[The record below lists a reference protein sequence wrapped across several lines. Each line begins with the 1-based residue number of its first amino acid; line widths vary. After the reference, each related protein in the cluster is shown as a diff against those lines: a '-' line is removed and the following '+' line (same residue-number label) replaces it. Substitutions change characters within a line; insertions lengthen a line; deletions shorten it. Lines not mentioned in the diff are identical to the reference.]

1 MSVSVERE
9 IASFRDS
16 ETRNNLR
23 GILESCSKV
32 VAAGDFHQSED
43 TVSELV
49 KFLGSVYDA
58 AVSDPDSEHAEN
70 EAFEAIS
77 EIHRYICSPSLDQ
90 EVVDALSFELPKAV
104 SKFVGLSS
112 RFLDMAIRI
121 IDQFIVKCGPRDML
135 SILCNTLGY
144 SSTINKA
151 ASYIV
156 APLTGISKVFIS
168 IQRHQFEQVK
178 EAIPIILNVLK
189 AVSLESEEEELEDV
203 FDRAV
208 GIANSINQV
217 CSKLEGDAKEKLQTL
232 LGLYVLQC
240 MALISASLGSK
251 ASSCHSFVLQLSQIS
266 SYCGLSYLSLVTTY
280 EVETVAGSIFGEDK
294 DHYMG
299 FLSHVKHGAALSVI
313 WGLVSEE
320 VAHTAKENLA
330 AIKDELC
337 NNQTKRWQA
346 IATLKLVLSFVNLPW
361 ELKKHAIDFLLCITD
376 DGSVSRNCN
385 EEHSEW
391 SSYMPSLFS
400 ALQVVF
406 TSIVTSVCLL
416 LFNLLLSLMVTLNFQ
431 AVKMVI
437 MHAPEPELRKKSY
450 SVLKGILA
458 DVPISQRLDIL
469 KALITNTDSSSMIA
483 IFMDLIRKEM
493 YTAIRG
499 SRSIVKDAPLI
510 KNRAFPDAPFWNPGV
525 IELVELVL
533 RPPQGGPPSLPEQS
547 DAVLS
552 ALNLYRFVLM
562 TESAEKTNCTGVL
575 SRNSLLKAYNEWLL
589 PLRSLVTG
597 IMAESKSD
605 YDEFAVD
612 TVCTLNPLE
621 LVLYRCIELVEERL
635 KQST

>member
-16 ETRNNLR
+16 EIRNNLR
-23 GILESCSKV
+23 RVLESCSKLV
-32 VAAGDFHQSED
+32 EAGDFHDSEN
-43 TVSELV
+43 TVSELIEY
-49 KFLGSVYDA
+49 LDSVYDA
-58 AVSDPDSEHAEN
+58 AVSDPDSERAEN

-104 SKFVGLSS
+104 SKFVGISS
-112 RFLDMAIRI
+112 RFLDIATSI

-144 SSTINKA
+144 SSKITKA

-156 APLTGISKVFIS
+156 PPLSGISKVIIS
-168 IQRHQFEQVK
+168 IKRRQFEQVK
-178 EAIPIILNVLK
+178 EAVPIILNVLK
-189 AVSLESEEEELEDV
+189 VVSLESEEEEELEDV

-208 GIANSINQV
+208 EIANSICEV
-217 CSKLEGDAKEKLQTL
+217 CNKLEGDAKPKLQSV

-240 MALISASLGSK
+240 MALISASLGYK
-251 ASSCHSFVLQLSQIS
+251 ASRCHSFVLQLSQIS
-266 SYCGLSYLSLVTTY
+266 SYCGLSYLSLLTTY
-280 EVETVAGSIFGEDK
+280 EVETVASSIFGDK
-294 DHYMG
+294 DLCMG
-299 FLSHVKHGAALSVI
+299 FLFHVKHGAALSVI

-320 VAHTAKENLA
+320 VAYTAKENLT

-346 IATLKLVLSFVNLPW
+346 IGTLKQVLSFVNLPW

-376 DGSVSRNCN
+376 GRISRNCN

-400 ALQVVF
+400 ALQ
-406 TSIVTSVCLL
+406 
-416 LFNLLLSLMVTLNFQ
+416 

-437 MHAPEPELRKKSY
+437 MHAPEPELRKKSFA
-450 SVLKGILA
+450 VLKGVLDDI
-458 DVPISQRLDIL
+458 PISQRLDIL

-483 IFMDLIRKEM
+483 IFIDLIRKEM
-493 YTAIRG
+493 HTAICN
-499 SRSIVKDAPLI
+499 SRSIVKDAPQI
-510 KNRAFPDAPFWNPGV
+510 ENKAFPDTPFWNPGV

-533 RPPQGGPPSLPEQS
+533 RPPQGGPPFLPEQS

-562 TESAEKTNCTGVL
+562 IESAEKTNCTGVL
-575 SRNSLLKAYNEWLL
+575 SKNSLLKAYNEWLL
-589 PLRSLVTG
+589 PLRTLVTG

-605 YDEFAVD
+605 HDDFAVD

-621 LVLYRCIELVEERL
+621 LVLYRCIELVEEKL

>member
-16 ETRNNLR
+16 EIRNNLR
-23 GILESCSKV
+23 RILESCSKLV
-32 VAAGDFHQSED
+32 EAGYFHESEN

-49 KFLGSVYDA
+49 KFLDSVYDV

-77 EIHRYICSPSLDQ
+77 EIHSYICSPSLDQ

-104 SKFVGLSS
+104 SKFVGISS
-112 RFLDMAIRI
+112 RFLDMATSI

-144 SSTINKA
+144 SSKITKA

-156 APLTGISKVFIS
+156 PLLSGISKVFIS
-168 IQRHQFEQVK
+168 LQRRQFEQVK
-178 EAIPIILNVLK
+178 EAVPIILNVLK
-189 AVSLESEEEELEDV
+189 VVSLESEEEEELEDV

-208 GIANSINQV
+208 GIANSICEV
-217 CSKLEGDAKEKLQTL
+217 CNKLEGDAKEKLQSL

-240 MALISASLGSK
+240 MALISASLGYK

-280 EVETVAGSIFGEDK
+280 DVETVAGSIFGEDK
-294 DHYMG
+294 DFYMG

-313 WGLVSEE
+313 WGLVLEE
-320 VAHTAKENLA
+320 VAYNAKENLT

-346 IATLKLVLSFVNLPW
+346 IGILKQVLTFVNLPW
-361 ELKKHAIDFLLCITD
+361 ELKKHAIDFLLYIT

-400 ALQVVF
+400 ALQ
-406 TSIVTSVCLL
+406 
-416 LFNLLLSLMVTLNFQ
+416 

-437 MHAPEPELRKKSY
+437 MLAPEPELRKKSFA
-450 SVLKGILA
+450 VLKGVLA
-458 DVPISQRLDIL
+458 DVPNSQRLDIL

-493 YTAIRG
+493 HTGICN
-499 SRSIVKDAPLI
+499 SRSIVKDAPQI
-510 KNRAFPDAPFWNPGV
+510 ENKAFLDTSFWNPGV
-525 IELVELVL
+525 IELVESVL
-533 RPPQGGPPSLPEQS
+533 RPPQGGPPFLPEQS

-562 TESAEKTNCTGVL
+562 IESAEKTNCTGVM

-589 PLRSLVTG
+589 PLRTLLTG
-597 IMAESKSD
+597 IMTESKSE
-605 YDEFAVD
+605 YDEFAVE

-621 LVLYRCIELVEERL
+621 LVLYRCIELVEEKL

>member
-16 ETRNNLR
+16 EIRNNLR
-23 GILESCSKV
+23 RVLESCSKLV
-32 VAAGDFHQSED
+32 EAGDFHESEN
-43 TVSELV
+43 TVSELI
-49 KFLGSVYDA
+49 KFLDSVYDG
-58 AVSDPDSEHAEN
+58 AVSDPDSERAEN

-104 SKFVGLSS
+104 SKFVRISS
-112 RFLDMAIRI
+112 RFLDMATSI
-121 IDQFIVKCGPRDML
+121 IDHFIVKCGPRDML
-135 SILCNTLGY
+135 SILCNALGY
-144 SSTINKA
+144 SSKITKA

-156 APLTGISKVFIS
+156 PPLSGISKVFIS
-168 IQRHQFEQVK
+168 IQRRQFEQVK
-178 EAIPIILNVLK
+178 EAFPIILNVLK
-189 AVSLESEEEELEDV
+189 VVSLESEEEEEELEDV

-208 GIANSINQV
+208 GIANSICEV
-217 CSKLEGDAKEKLQTL
+217 CNKLEGDAKEKLQSL

-240 MALISASLGSK
+240 MALISASLGYK
-251 ASSCHSFVLQLSQIS
+251 ASRCHSFVLQLSQIS
-266 SYCGLSYLSLVTTY
+266 SYCGLSYLSLLTTY
-280 EVETVAGSIFGEDK
+280 EVETVAGSIFGDK
-294 DHYMG
+294 DQYMG

-320 VAHTAKENLA
+320 VAYTAKENLT

-346 IATLKLVLSFVNLPW
+346 IGTLKQVLSFVNLPW

-376 DGSVSRNCN
+376 GSISRNCN

-400 ALQVVF
+400 ALQ
-406 TSIVTSVCLL
+406 
-416 LFNLLLSLMVTLNFQ
+416 
-431 AVKMVI
+431 AVKMAI
-437 MHAPEPELRKKSY
+437 MHAPEPELRKKSFA
-450 SVLKGILA
+450 VLKGVLDDI
-458 DVPISQRLDIL
+458 PISQRLDIL

-483 IFMDLIRKEM
+483 IFIDLIRKEM
-493 YTAIRG
+493 HTAICN
-499 SRSIVKDAPLI
+499 SRSIVKDAPQI
-510 KNRAFPDAPFWNPGV
+510 ENKAFPDTPFWNPEV
-525 IELVELVL
+525 IELAELVL
-533 RPPQGGPPSLPEQS
+533 RPPQGGPPILPEQS
-547 DAVLS
+547 DAMLS

-562 TESAEKTNCTGVL
+562 TESAEKTNFTGVL
-575 SRNSLLKAYNEWLL
+575 SRNNLLKAYNEWLL
-589 PLRSLVTG
+589 PLRTLVTG

-605 YDEFAVD
+605 YDEFSVD

-621 LVLYRCIELVEERL
+621 LVLYRCIELVEEKL